1 MTTVAT
7 QRAGPRVLARAEHPI
22 SRRDISK
29 EALKVLYR
37 LQRAGYVAYLV
48 GGGVRDLML
57 GRTPKDFDLATNAR
71 PREIRNLFRNS
82 RTIGRRFRLV
92 HVFFRE
98 AIVEVA
104 TFRASP
110 EPPEGP
116 DDWEEAEQEAI
127 EADTEVAETAP
138 LPEVTESWGTPEED
152 ARRRDF
158 TVNALFYDIADFSVI
173 DHVGGIDDLAARIIR
188 TIGNPDLRF
197 QEDPVRQ
204 MRALEYA
211 TRLGFE
217 LEADTAAAIE
227 RNREAIRTVS
237 GARLN
242 YELFESLRSGA
253 AAGIVAAW
261 CRAGLFD
268 LAYPNLRCDGPDT
281 SRLLAAIDRAIA
293 ARVPHADAALVGA
306 FFLARFLDLVR
317 EMSADGQR
325 LDNVELLQRL
335 RDLLEPTAAGLHLSN
350 HTVHLLHHGLFT
362 LTKLSR
368 APDRGRQVVKLSRQ
382 DYFPV
387 AWQLHG
393 LAASAGLVPPEVH
406 TAWARALERVGQGRP
421 DEDVVAVGE
430 EPPAGPRRRRRSRRG
445 RRRR

>member
-1 MTTVAT
+1 VVNE
-7 QRAGPRVLARAEHPI
+7 RLGPRVLARPEHPI
-22 SRRDISK
+22 SRRGISR

-37 LQRAGYVAYLV
+37 LQGAGYLAYLV
-48 GGGVRDLML
+48 GGSVRDLML

-92 HVFFRE
+92 HVYFRD

-116 DDWEEAEQEAI
+116 DDWEEAEKEAI
-127 EADTEVAETAP
+127 ETDTDEAARAP
-138 LPEVTESWGTPEED
+138 LPEVPEAWGTPEED

-173 DHVGGIDDLAARIIR
+173 DHVGGIDDLGAGIIR
-188 TIGNPDLRF
+188 TIGDPDLRF
-197 QEDPVRQ
+197 QEDPVRM

-211 TRLGFE
+211 VRLGFAIE
-217 LEADTAAAIE
+217 PETAAAIE

-261 CRAGLFD
+261 SRAGLLE
-268 LAYPNLRCDGPDT
+268 LAFPGLVGDG
-281 SRLLAAIDRAIA
+281 SERARLLAAVDRGVA
-293 ARVPHADAALVGA
+293 ARAVFADASLIGA
-306 FFLARFLDLVR
+306 FFLPRFLEVVGEL
-317 EMSADGQR
+317 SGDGQR
-325 LDNVELLQRL
+325 LDNVELLHRL
-335 RDLLEPTAAGLHLSN
+335 RELLEPPAAGLHLSN
-350 HTVHLLHHGLFT
+350 HTVHLLTHGLFT
-362 LTKLSR
+362 LTKMAR
-368 APDRGRQVVKLSRQ
+368 APERGRQVVKLSRQ

-387 AWQLHG
+387 AWQLES
-393 LAASAGLVPPEVH
+393 LAAAAGLVSPEVH
-406 TAWARALERVGQGRP
+406 GAWERALERVRQGRSD
-421 DEDVVAVGE
+421 DEVVVAAEGA
-430 EPPAGPRRRRRSRRG
+430 PALDPKRRRRSRRG

>member
-1 MTTVAT
+1 VTTAAT
-7 QRAGPRVLARAEHPI
+7 ERPGPRVLARAEHPI
-22 SRRDISK
+22 SRRDISR

-37 LQRAGYVAYLV
+37 LQGSGYLAYLV

-92 HVFFRE
+92 HVFFHD

-110 EPPEGP
+110 EAPEGP
-116 DDWEEAEQEAI
+116 DDWEEAEHEEVETDTDEA
-127 EADTEVAETAP
+127 ARAP
-138 LPEVTESWGTPEED
+138 LPEVPEAWGTPEED

-158 TVNALFYDIADFSVI
+158 TVNALFYDIADFTVI
-173 DHVGGIDDLAARIIR
+173 DHVGGIDDLNAGIIR

-197 QEDPVRQ
+197 QEDPVRM

-211 TRLGFE
+211 VRLGFAI
-217 LEADTAAAIE
+217 EADTAAAIE
-227 RNREAIRTVS
+227 RNRDAIRTVS

-242 YELFESLRSGA
+242 YELFESLRSGS

-261 CRAGLFD
+261 SRAGLFE
-268 LAYPNLRCDGPDT
+268 LAYPQLVCDGPGT
-281 SRLLAAIDRAIA
+281 ARLLAGVDQGVA
-293 ARVPHADAALVGA
+293 ARTAYADASLVGA
-306 FFLARFLDLVR
+306 FFLPRFLQVVR
-317 EMSADGQR
+317 ELSGDGQR

-335 RDLLEPTAAGLHLSN
+335 HDLLEPTAAGLRLSN
-350 HTVHLLHHGLFT
+350 HTSHLLNHGLFT
-362 LTKLSR
+362 LTKMAR
-368 APDRGRQVVKLSRQ
+368 APERGRQVVKLSRQ

-387 AWQLHG
+387 AWQLQG

-406 TAWARALERVGQGRP
+406 TAWGRALDRLRQGSAD
-421 DEDVVAVGE
+421 DEVVVAGE
-430 EPPAGPRRRRRSRRG
+430 APPPSTRRRRRSRRG

>member
-1 MTTVAT
+1 MTTAAT
-7 QRAGPRVLARAEHPI
+7 ERPGPRVLARPEHPI
-22 SRRDISK
+22 SRRGISR

-37 LQRAGYVAYLV
+37 LQEAGYLAYLV
-48 GGGVRDLML
+48 GGSVRDLML

-92 HVFFRE
+92 HVFFRD

-116 DDWEEAEQEAI
+116 DDWEEAEHEAMETDTD
-127 EADTEVAETAP
+127 EAARAP
-138 LPEVTESWGTPEED
+138 LPEVPEAWGTPEED

-173 DHVGGIDDLAARIIR
+173 DHVGGIDDLNAGILR

-197 QEDPVRQ
+197 QEDPVRM

-211 TRLGFE
+211 VRLGFAI
-217 LEADTAAAIE
+217 EADTAAAIE
-227 RNREAIRTVS
+227 RNRDAIRTVS

-261 CRAGLFD
+261 SRAGLFE
-268 LAYPNLRCDGPDT
+268 LAFPKLGCDGPDT
-281 SRLLAAIDRAIA
+281 ARLLAAVDQGVASRAA
-293 ARVPHADAALVGA
+293 YADASLVGA
-306 FFLARFLDLVR
+306 FFLPRFLEVVR
-317 EMSADGQR
+317 ELTGDGQR

-335 RDLLEPTAAGLHLSN
+335 HELLEPTIVGLHLSN
-350 HTVHLLHHGLFT
+350 HTVHLLNHGLFT
-362 LTKLSR
+362 LTKMAR
-368 APDRGRQVVKLSRQ
+368 APERGRQVVKLSRQ

-387 AWQLHG
+387 AWQLQA

-406 TAWARALERVGQGRP
+406 GAWGRALDRLRQGSAD
-421 DEDVVAVGE
+421 DEVVVAGE
-430 EPPAGPRRRRRSRRG
+430 APPAARRRRRSRRG

>member
-37 LQRAGYVAYLV
+37 LQRAGYIAYLV

-211 TRLGFE
+211 TRLGFS

-227 RNREAIRTVS
+227 RNRDAIRTVS

-242 YELFESLRSGA
+242 YELFEGLRSGA

-268 LAYPNLRCDGPDT
+268 LAYPNLRCDGPNT
-281 SRLLAAIDRAIA
+281 ARLLEAVDQGIA
-293 ARVPHADAALVGA
+293 SRVPHADASLVGA
-306 FFLARFLDLVR
+306 FFLARFLQVVR
-317 EMSADGQR
+317 EMSSDGQR

-335 RDLLEPTAAGLHLSN
+335 RDLLEPTAAGLRLSN

-362 LTKLSR
+362 LTKMAR
-368 APDRGRQVVKLSRQ
+368 APERGRQVVKLSHQ

-393 LAASAGLVPPEVH
+393 LAASAGLVQPEVH
-406 TAWARALERVGQGRP
+406 DAWARALGRVRQGGSD
-421 DEDVVAVGE
+421 DEIVAVGE
-430 EPPAGPRRRRRSRRG
+430 APPSPRRRRRSRRG